1 MAASLSHISILIA
14 IAFLRYVVF
23 EDPKV
28 ALREAGKRKKKVRS
42 LFAQAA
48 IDKTCVGR
56 FAYVILMLIIRARQR
71 LRSSTSKRQRSKAPL
86 FSATAALPP
95 SDAVLL
101 SKTGYD
107 LSTHSAESADWLNV
121 LLAQAIAAYRSM
133 IVDGLGGDEQDAE
146 REGRGAKGFVED
158 ALNSNRAE
166 GETIVALVSC
176 RCRQLPF

>member
-1 MAASLSHISILIA
+1 MNVCLLGCDTSCTHA
-14 IAFLRYVVF
+14 
-23 EDPKV
+23 P
-28 ALREAGKRKKKVRS
+28 
-42 LFAQAA
+42 
-48 IDKTCVGR
+48 
-56 FAYVILMLIIRARQR
+56 QR

-86 FSATAALPP
+86 FSATAAIPP

-121 LLAQAIAAYRSM
+121 LLAQAVAAYRSM

-146 REGRGAKGFVED
+146 LEGRGAKGFVED

-166 GETIVALVSC
+166 GETIVALVGLSIWSAASEVDF
-176 RCRQLPF
+176 R